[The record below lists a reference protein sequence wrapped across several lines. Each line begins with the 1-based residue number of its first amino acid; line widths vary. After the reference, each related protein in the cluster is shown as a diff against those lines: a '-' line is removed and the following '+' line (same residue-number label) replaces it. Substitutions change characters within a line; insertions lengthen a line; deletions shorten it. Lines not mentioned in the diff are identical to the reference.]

1 MHNFPAPHIQKP
13 ADPARMYI
21 LGDPRVNQNPA
32 LLTFSIL
39 FYRFILQLIT
49 LN

>member
-32 LLTFSIL
+32 LLTFGIL
-39 FYRFILQLIT
+39 FYRFLLQLIT